1 MIERGPSGVVLAGA
15 AALGAYQ
22 IGVLDHLV
30 THVAPALDA
39 GLGLEVLSG
48 TSAGAIHA
56 AALASNIDDPG
67 AAVATMRAAWTS
79 LRLDEMLRPSAIELL
94 SMLSELA
101 GRPERIHRILQALG
115 ARGGL
120 VDPRP
125 VARLAAQAV
134 DRVAIGEHLRRR
146 RLAGVAVSA
155 TEVATGRATVFHQA
169 RHPPAVSGAVMVP
182 VELAPEHV
190 LASASMPVL
199 FPAVAIGGELYC
211 DGGLRQMVPLSPAL
225 HLGARR
231 VLVVSAV
238 ARIDDDAFAGAA
250 RRAAVAS
257 PLYLAGKAL
266 DALFSDGVESDLD
279 RLRQVNRLLDAG
291 TRRYGAGFAA
301 SLDRDLASV
310 GAPPVRPID
319 AVHLQPSRD
328 LGALAAA
335 YVASDDFARRARGAT
350 SRAFRCVAGDNG
362 ARGGGLLAYLLF
374 DGGFAAQLI
383 DLGHDDARAR
393 HDELVALFAQDV
405 RALPVRTQ
413 G

>member
-1 MIERGPSGVVLAGA
+1 
-15 AALGAYQ
+15 YQ
-22 IGVLDHLV
+22 IGVLEHLV
-30 THVAPALDA
+30 THVAPELDR
-39 GLGLEVLSG
+39 GLELEVLSG

-56 AALASNIDDPG
+56 AAMASRIDDLG
-67 AAVATMRAAWTS
+67 AAVTTMRDAWTS
-79 LRLDEMLRPSAIELL
+79 LRLDAMLRPSAIELL

-101 GRPERIHRILQALG
+101 GRPERLHRILHALG

-125 VARLAAQAV
+125 VARLCELAV
-134 DRVAIGEHLRRR
+134 DQGAIGEHLRRR
-146 RLAGVAVSA
+146 RLTGVAVSA

-169 RHPPAVSGAVMVP
+169 RHPPATGGAVMTP
-182 VELAPEHV
+182 VELSPEHV

-231 VLVVSAV
+231 VLMVSAV
-238 ARIDDDAFAGAA
+238 ARIDDDVVAGAA
-250 RRAAVAS
+250 RRAAISS

-279 RLRQVNRLLDAG
+279 RLMQVNRLLDAG
-291 TRRYGAGFAA
+291 ARRYGPGFAA
-301 SLDRDLASV
+301 SLDRELASA
-310 GAPPVRPID
+310 GAPPIRPID
-319 AVHLQPSRD
+319 VVHIQPSRD

-335 YVASDDFARRARGAT
+335 YVASEAFARGARGAT
-350 SRAFRCVAGDNG
+350 SRVFRCVAGDND

-383 DLGHDDARAR
+383 ELGRDDARAR
-393 HDELVALFAQDV
+393 HDALVTLFAPGEAQA
-405 RALPVRTQ
+405 RSMQP